1 MRVRRLDLTRYGKF
15 TGRSILFG
23 ERPADGPDLHIV
35 YGPNEAGKSTAFS
48 ALLDLLYGIEFRS
61 RFNFLHPY
69 PTMRIGGELELG
81 PGTFDLARVRGRQN
95 TLLDAHDRP
104 VSEAILQAELGA
116 VDRDAYRTMF
126 SLDDETLEKGGESI
140 LGSKGDL
147 GQLLFSASAGLA
159 DLSRRLADLDTEADR
174 FHRANAR
181 SGELADLKARLAT
194 LKEERDGLDILATE
208 YRRLVAERDEARLHY
223 EAALRERAQ
232 TSVRMDEVRR
242 LLAAL
247 PRLASLNTVR
257 GQLAE
262 LDGLPDAPG
271 GWARELPRLSE
282 DITRHSTRL
291 ETIDRTIADL
301 RSDLDGL
308 VHDDAALGLVAQA
321 AAHADL
327 RARHVTAERDLPERR
342 LSLREVDGAISG
354 ILDRIGRAGEENPG
368 RLVLAAPALGTLR
381 ALIEARSGI
390 EAALRSAETE
400 LSRAERDLAEA
411 EARLR
416 DAAGDGAPAA
426 KDAAARDAA
435 LRATVAT
442 LRADDHAA
450 RRRLAERARA
460 NRLAARD
467 EALRALRP
475 WRGEPEALVE
485 MIAPDAGEIDRW
497 RAGIEDAQR
506 DLSRREEELERRRAE
521 AARLRAE
528 IDVISRSAGLAGA
541 DEARRVRLDRD
552 EAWTAHRTALDAA
565 TADAFEEAM
574 RQDDRIADARLS
586 HASEL
591 AQQRQAERA
600 LALVEVDLGQ
610 AGEQTA
616 KARAALAAAK
626 ERMAEAIHA
635 LAPSLPADMAPAALE
650 AWLARR
656 AKALEAIAN
665 VDEAE
670 RDLAEAK
677 ADGEAAR
684 GRLAGALAG
693 SGVPHDPTQDFETLM
708 AVAEAALDRQAELAA
723 LREAIAQGRR
733 KADERARALEEA
745 RIAEREWR
753 RTWDEACAATWL
765 GEGRTAPAVGVV
777 REILAAVGDLGPA
790 LATRTNLADRIEKM
804 ERDQAAFAAEVD
816 RLAGAL
822 DLSAPG
828 GVLERSA
835 AVEERIRAAEAVRAS
850 RLKHEQELGEA
861 GRSRRDIVAELAGHQ
876 ARKDEMTAFLGV
888 ETLIEAAAVL
898 QAIERRTE
906 LRRQQDDIVRD
917 ILEATNLPT
926 LEEAEAVMADVERGA
941 LEAERAELDAR
952 FEGEDGRVRELF
964 SAHSKAED
972 RLNVIGGDDAV
983 ARIEERR
990 QTTLLEIE
998 DGAHRYLKLRIGAAA
1013 AGHALRLY
1021 RDRHRSSMMA
1031 RASEAFRTISRGAYR
1046 GLAAQPGDKDGE
1058 VLVAIAADGASKL
1071 ADELSKGTRF
1081 QLYLAL
1087 RVAGYHEFA
1096 ETRRPVPFV
1105 ADDIMETFDDFRAEE
1120 AFRLFADMAGVG
1132 QVIYLTH
1139 HRHLCDI
1146 ARRVCPQVRI
1156 HDLDAG
1162 AVTPAALSADGR

>member
-1 MRVRRLDLTRYGKF
+1 MRIRRLDLARYGKF
-15 TGRSILFG
+15 TDRSIVFG
-23 ERPADGPDLHIV
+23 ERSGDGPDLHIV

-69 PTMRIGGELELG
+69 STMRVGGVLELG
-81 PGTFDLARVRGRQN
+81 SGTFELARVRGRQN

-116 VDRDAYRTMF
+116 IDRDAYRTMF

-159 DLSRRLADLDTEADR
+159 DLSRRLADLDAEADR

-194 LKEERDGLDILATE
+194 LKDERDRLDILATE
-208 YRRLVAERDEARLHY
+208 YRRLVAERDDARLHY
-223 EAALRERAQ
+223 ETALGERAR
-232 TSVRMDEVRR
+232 TSVRIDEIRR
-242 LLAAL
+242 LLTAL
-247 PRLASLNTVR
+247 PRLASLKTVR
-257 GQLAE
+257 GELAG
-262 LDGLPDAPG
+262 LDGLPDAPA
-271 GWARELPRLSE
+271 GWARELPRLRE
-282 DITRHSTRL
+282 ELARHSARL
-291 ETIDRTIADL
+291 ETIDGTIANL
-301 RSDLDGL
+301 RGELDGL
-308 VHDDAALGLVAQA
+308 EHDDAALNVAAQA
-321 AAHADL
+321 TALAEL
-327 RARHVTAERDLPERR
+327 RARHMTADRDLPERR
-342 LSLREVDGAISG
+342 LSLREVDGTISG
-354 ILDRIGRAGEENPG
+354 ILDRIGRGGEGNPG
-368 RLVLAAPALGTLR
+368 RLVLGAPALGTLR
-381 ALIEARSGI
+381 TLIEARSGI
-390 EAALRSAETE
+390 DARSRAAEAE

-411 EARLR
+411 EARFR
-416 DAAGDGAPAA
+416 DAAGDDTVAA
-426 KDAAARDAA
+426 RDGSARDAA
-435 LRATVAT
+435 LRATVTA

-460 NRLAARD
+460 NRQAALD
-467 EALRALRP
+467 DALRALKP
-475 WRGEPEALVE
+475 WHGEPDALINMVVPE
-485 MIAPDAGEIDRW
+485 AGEIDGW
-497 RAGIEDAQR
+497 RTGVEDAQR
-506 DLSRREEELERRRAE
+506 EVARREEELDRLRAE
-521 AARLRAE
+521 AARLKAE
-528 IDVISRSAGLAGA
+528 IDVIARSAGLVGA
-541 DEARRVRLDRD
+541 DEAHRVRVARD
-552 EAWTAHRTALDAA
+552 EAWTAHRAALDAV
-565 TADAFEEAM
+565 TADAFADAM
-574 RQDDRIADARLS
+574 GHDDRIAAARLS

-600 LALVEVDLGQ
+600 LALAEVDIGRTEGL
-610 AGEQTA
+610 AA
-616 KARAALAAAK
+616 KARASLAAWQD
-626 ERMAEAIHA
+626 RMAQAIRA
-635 LAPSLPADMAPAALE
+635 FAPGLSADMAPAVLE

-656 AKALEAIAN
+656 DKALEGLAALR
-665 VDEAE
+665 EAE
-670 RDLAEAK
+670 RDLAEAQ

-684 GRLAGALAG
+684 GRLAGALAA
-693 SGVPHDPTQDFETLM
+693 SGVAHDPVQDFEAMM
-708 AVAEAALDRQAELAA
+708 AVAEAALDRQTELAA

-733 KADERARALEEA
+733 KVEERTRDLEQA
-745 RIAEREWR
+745 RIAGRDWQR
-753 RTWDEACAATWL
+753 AWDEACAATWL
-765 GEGRTAPAVGVV
+765 GEGGTVPAVGVV
-777 REILAAVGDLGPA
+777 REILVAVADLGPA
-790 LATRTNLADRIEKM
+790 LAKRTNLADRIEKM
-804 ERDQAAFAAEVD
+804 ERDQADFAAEVD
-816 RLAGAL
+816 RLAGML

-828 GVLERSA
+828 GVLDRSA
-835 AVEERIRAAEAVRAS
+835 AIEERVKAAEDVRV
-850 RLKHEQELGEA
+850 RRRELGRKLEEA
-861 GRSRRDIVAELAGHQ
+861 VDTGREIAAALSSHQ
-876 ARKDEMTAFLGV
+876 ARSDEITAFLGV
-888 ETLIEAAAVL
+888 DTRNEAETVL
-898 QAIERRTE
+898 RAIERRTE
-906 LRRQQDDIVRD
+906 LRRQQGDIVRD
-917 ILEATNLPT
+917 ILDATNLPT
-926 LEEAEAVMADVERGA
+926 LEEAEAVLADVERGA

-972 RLNVIGGDDAV
+972 RLNAIGGDDAV

-998 DGAHRYLKLRIGAAA
+998 DGAHRYLRLRIGAAA

-1021 RDRHRSSMMA
+1021 RDRHRSAMMA

-1046 GLAAQPGDKDGE
+1046 GLAAQPGKDGE
-1058 VLVAIAADGASKL
+1058 ILVAIGADGASKL

-1162 AVTPAALSADGR
+1162 TENPAVLLAEGR